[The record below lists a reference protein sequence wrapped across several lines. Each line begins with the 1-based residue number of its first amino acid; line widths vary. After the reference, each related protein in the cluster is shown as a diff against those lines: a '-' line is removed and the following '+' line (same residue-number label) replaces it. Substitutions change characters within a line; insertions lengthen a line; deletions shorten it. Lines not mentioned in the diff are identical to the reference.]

1 MNKETITKLNDDQMN
16 QANGGWY
23 SQGCTDGCGGAGTFA
38 SAWRCTKGACTNDC
52 FGTINSAAVCRTR

>member
-1 MNKETITKLNDDQMN
+1 MN